1 MTIIYAV
8 MGILLGLGLY
18 FVLADRLR
26 IPYLAT
32 TTAVTNL
39 SRRQKNRTST
49 IEIWL
54 SDLAN
59 WLAKRLP
66 LNEYKRIQIENDLQT
81 ADIHISPEKHV
92 ANAVVKAVLVG
103 FLAIPVYFIF
113 PIMSPVVLIIAVFM
127 YFREYKGV
135 SERIKAKRTA
145 IEYELPRLVANI
157 SKTLKH
163 NRDVLAILD
172 RYQETACPE
181 LAQELRITTADMRS
195 GNYEAALTRLES
207 RVGSSM
213 LSDVTRGL
221 IGVIRGDDTEIYW
234 GNLEVKFADYQRQ
247 LLKAEAQKVPGKMKK
262 LSLCLLACFMLM
274 YIVVIVMQIITA
286 FGGFF

>member
-1 MTIIYAV
+1 MA
-8 MGILLGLGLY
+8 GILLGLGTY
-18 FVLADRLR
+18 YIFADKLR
-26 IPYLAT
+26 IPYLKT
-32 TTAVTNL
+32 TKAFKNL

-49 IEIWL
+49 VEVWL

-59 WLAKRLP
+59 RISGIIK
-66 LNEYKRIQIENDLQT
+66 LNDYKRIQLENDLQT
-81 ADIHISPEKHV
+81 ADIRITPEKHV
-92 ANAVVKAVLVG
+92 ANAIVKAGIIGV
-103 FLAIPVYFIF
+103 FAIPIYFVS
-113 PIMSPVVLIIAVFM
+113 PIMSPFVLVLAVMM

-135 SERIKAKRTA
+135 SNRIKAKRTA

-157 SKTLKH
+157 AKTLKH

-172 RYQETACPE
+172 HYRETSGPE
-181 LAQELRITTADMRS
+181 LSRELQITAADMRS

-221 IGVIRGDDTEIYW
+221 IGVIRGDETEIYW

-247 LLKAEAQKVPGKMKK
+247 LLKAQAQKVPGKMRR
-262 LSLCLLACFMLM
+262 LSFCLLGCFLLM
-274 YIVVIVMQIITA
+274 YIVVIVLQILEA
-286 FGGFF
+286 FGGMFG